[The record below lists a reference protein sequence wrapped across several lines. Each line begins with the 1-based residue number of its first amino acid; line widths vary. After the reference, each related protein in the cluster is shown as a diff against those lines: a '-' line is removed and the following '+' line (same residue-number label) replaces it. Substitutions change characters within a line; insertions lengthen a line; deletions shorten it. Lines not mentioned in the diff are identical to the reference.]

1 MTGCGYTVLRDSLK
15 FDQTVGLMT
24 FYRKK
29 GRRHGEM
36 LFRRGCSYGLMIR
49 TVFEI

>member
-1 MTGCGYTVLRDSLK
+1 MTYCGYTVLRDGLK
-15 FDQTVGLMT
+15 FNDRVGLMT

-29 GRRHGEM
+29 GRKHGEM
-36 LFRRGCSYGLMIR
+36 LLRRGYLHGLMIR